1 MAQQTARKGTRR
13 TKTAPN
19 DATTSSG
26 KTTRSR
32 RRIGTRRQRQNAQ
45 PTPQMQTI
53 VQPVRE
59 ASVRQ
64 KRKPAA
70 APVEAK
76 PRRKPTLCISKGTA
90 NTEEKRAGA
99 SEDVPLHTQ
108 MQQVSISPRPS
119 QPERTTCSTE
129 NIAAIRRV
137 QDMGRIDTQFDY
149 MKQAAKSLAL
159 HAANLTALGVIHIPE
174 NTTRINFDKNPTR
187 NRYKDVLCADRERVV
202 LKPPGTTDYIHANH
216 IRGPPLNPEQR
227 FICTQ
232 GPTASTI
239 LEFWRMVR
247 QENVQAI
254 VMLCETV
261 ELGKTKCYQY
271 WPHIDGES
279 MRLDAIGLVI
289 TNCGRFV
296 HHPGFVTTVLELK
309 NDKDIL
315 QVFHNHWKNWPDR
328 GVPDRADTVLKVL
341 QLVRACPNKS
351 AVVIHC
357 SAGVGRTGVFMAV
370 EMGIQALIANR
381 SVEMVELVRILRQKR
396 MHCVQT
402 DLQFAF
408 IYKVLLS
415 FISTKD
421 PDPETSKALEDF
433 LESFTTMV
441 QNAKLAEQGIL
452 PVAESSGAPPSNS

>member
-108 MQQVSISPRPS
+108 MQHMLLTLLRWVSFVSMLLHFELVS
-119 QPERTTCSTE
+119 LSLRTLNDNFT
-129 NIAAIRRV
+129 
-137 QDMGRIDTQFDY
+137 D
-149 MKQAAKSLAL
+149 
-159 HAANLTALGVIHIPE
+159 IPE

-381 SVEMVELVRILRQKR
+381 SVEMVELVRILRRKSSLPTWHWKTFLNRSPPWSR
-396 MHCVQT
+396 MR
-402 DLQFAF
+402 
-408 IYKVLLS
+408 
-415 FISTKD
+415 
-421 PDPETSKALEDF
+421 
-433 LESFTTMV
+433 
-441 QNAKLAEQGIL
+441 
-452 PVAESSGAPPSNS
+452 NSPNKEFFQ

>member
-1 MAQQTARKGTRR
+1 MAHQTTRKGTRR
-13 TKTAPN
+13 AKAAPN
-19 DATTSSG
+19 DATTSSA

-45 PTPQMQTI
+45 QPAQPQTT

-64 KRKPAA
+64 KRKPTA

-76 PRRKPTLCISKGTA
+76 PRRKPTLCKSKGTA

-108 MQQVSISPRPS
+108 MQLLSTSPRPS
-119 QPERTTCSTE
+119 QPERTTCSTD
-129 NIAAIRRV
+129 NIAAIRHV

-159 HAANLTALGVIHIPE
+159 HAANLTALGVIREYATSLRAYIPE
-174 NTTRINFDKNPTR
+174 NTTRTNFDKNPTR

-202 LKPPGTTDYIHANH
+202 LKAPGTTDYIHANH
-216 IRGPPLNPEQR
+216 VRGPPLNPDQH

-232 GPTASTI
+232 GPTASTM

-247 QENVQAI
+247 QENIQAI

-271 WPHIDGES
+271 WPHIDEEI

-309 NDKDIL
+309 SDKDVL
-315 QVFHNHWKNWPDR
+315 QVFHHQWKTWPDR

-351 AVVIHC
+351 AVAIHC
-357 SAGVGRTGVFMAV
+357 SAGIGRTGTVMAA

-381 SVEMVELVRILRQKR
+381 SLEMIELVRVLRQKR

-415 FISTKD
+415 FISSKD
-421 PDPETSKALEDF
+421 PDPETSKIRDG
-433 LESFTTMV
+433 M
-441 QNAKLAEQGIL
+441 
-452 PVAESSGAPPSNS
+452 